1 MPGNKMIRTAY
12 ESEEFSAAPSLTPQ
26 EESHYLQAYLPLVR
40 KVVRQLAPQCN
51 CVIDRQDMEQT
62 ALMGLL
68 NAIRRYGMP
77 DEGFAG
83 YAVHRI
89 RGAILDE
96 LRSLDWR
103 PRQLR
108 QKYHQI
114 KDLIRDARKKLGREP
129 LWEELAPLGVTSED
143 YLEFQQLEGAESL
156 ASLDEL
162 LSGDGQVASLAGRGL
177 EEQVIT
183 QNMLSYALSQLD
195 EKEGLILSMY
205 YQHDM
210 SLKEIALVLGLTEAR
225 ICQINKKITL
235 KIRDC
240 LYQD

>member
-1 MPGNKMIRTAY
+1 MIQEAY
-12 ESEEFSAAPSLTPQ
+12 ESEDFNATPVLTPQ

-40 KVVRQLAPQCN
+40 KVVRQLAPQCT

-114 KDLIRDARKKLGREP
+114 KDMIRDARKQLGHEP
-129 LWEELAPLGVTSED
+129 VWEELSQRGLSSED
-143 YLEFQQLEGAESL
+143 YQEYLQLEGAETL

-162 LSGDGQVASLAGRGL
+162 LSGEMPVAPLEGRGL
-177 EEQVIT
+177 EEQIVT
-183 QNMLSYALSQLD
+183 QEMLSYALSQLS
-195 EKEGLILSMY
+195 EKEGLVLSMY

-210 SLKEIALVLGLTEAR
+210 NLKEIALVLGLTEAR
-225 ICQINKKITL
+225 ICQMNKKITQ

-240 LYQD
+240 LYPD

>member
-1 MPGNKMIRTAY
+1 MIQDAY
-12 ESEEFSAAPSLTPQ
+12 ESEDFNATPVLTPKQ
-26 EESHYLQAYLPLVR
+26 ESHYLQAYLPLVR
-40 KVVRQLAPQCN
+40 KVVRQLAPQCT
-51 CVIDRQDMEQT
+51 CVMDRQDMEQT

-68 NAIRRYGMP
+68 NAIRRYGQP

-114 KDLIRDARKKLGREP
+114 KDLIRDARTQLGHEP
-129 LWEELAPLGVTSED
+129 SWEELSGLGLSSED
-143 YLEFQQLEGAESL
+143 YQEYQQLEGAETL

-162 LSGDGQVASLAGRGL
+162 LNGDMPIALLEGRGL
-177 EEQVIT
+177 EEQFVT
-183 QNMLSYALSQLD
+183 QEMLSYALSQLS
-195 EKEGLILSMY
+195 EKEGLVLSMY

-210 SLKEIALVLGLTEAR
+210 NLKEIALVLGLTEAR
-225 ICQINKKITL
+225 ICQMNKKITH

-240 LYQD
+240 LYPD

>member
-1 MPGNKMIRTAY
+1 MIQEAY
-12 ESEEFSAAPSLTPQ
+12 ESEDFNATPVLTPQ

-40 KVVRQLAPQCN
+40 KVVRQLAPQCT

-114 KDLIRDARKKLGREP
+114 KDLIRDARKQLGHEP
-129 LWEELAPLGVTSED
+129 VWEELSQRGLSSED
-143 YLEFQQLEGAESL
+143 YQEYLQLEGAETL

-162 LSGDGQVASLAGRGL
+162 LSGEMPVAPLEGRGL
-177 EEQVIT
+177 EEQIVT
-183 QNMLSYALSQLD
+183 QEMLSYALSQLS
-195 EKEGLILSMY
+195 EKEGLVLSMY

-210 SLKEIALVLGLTEAR
+210 NLKEIALVLGLTEAR
-225 ICQINKKITL
+225 ICQMNKKITH

-240 LYQD
+240 LYPD

>member
-1 MPGNKMIRTAY
+1 MIQDAY
-12 ESEEFSAAPSLTPQ
+12 ESEEFAATPVLTPQ
-26 EESHYLQAYLPLVR
+26 QESHYLQAYLPLVR
-40 KVVRQLAPQCN
+40 KIVRQLAPQCT
-51 CVIDRQDMEQT
+51 CIIDRQDMEQT

-68 NAIRRYGMP
+68 NAIRRYGFP

-83 YAVHRI
+83 YAVLRI

-114 KDLIRDARKKLGREP
+114 KDLIRDARKTLGHEP
-129 LWEELAPLGVTSED
+129 GWEDLAALGLTPED
-143 YLEFQQLEGAESL
+143 YLEFQQLEGAETL

-162 LSGDGQVASLAGRGL
+162 LGVDSHSVPLEGRPL
-177 EEQVIT
+177 EEQIVT
-183 QNMLSYALSQLD
+183 QEMLSVALSQLS
-195 EKEGLILSMY
+195 EKESLVLSMY

-210 SLKEIALVLGLTEAR
+210 NLKEIALVLGKVRTSS
-225 ICQINKKITL
+225 
-235 KIRDC
+235 
-240 LYQD
+240 

>member
-1 MPGNKMIRTAY
+1 MIQDAY
-12 ESEEFSAAPSLTPQ
+12 ESEDFNATPVLTPKQ
-26 EESHYLQAYLPLVR
+26 ESHYLQAYLPLVR
-40 KVVRQLAPQCN
+40 KVVRQLAPQCT
-51 CVIDRQDMEQT
+51 CVMDRQDMEQT

-68 NAIRRYGMP
+68 NAIRRYGQP

-96 LRSLDWR
+96 LRNLDWR

-114 KDLIRDARKKLGREP
+114 KDQIRDARTQLGHEP
-129 LWEELAPLGVTSED
+129 SWEDLSKRGLSPED
-143 YLEFQQLEGAESL
+143 YQEYQQLEGAETL

-162 LSGDGQVASLAGRGL
+162 LNGDIPVGTLEGRGL
-177 EEQVIT
+177 EEQFVT
-183 QNMLSYALSQLD
+183 QEMLGHALSQLS
-195 EKEGLILSMY
+195 EKENLVLSMY

-210 SLKEIALVLGLTEAR
+210 NLKEIALVLGLTEAR
-225 ICQINKKITL
+225 ICQMNKKITH

-240 LYQD
+240 LYPD